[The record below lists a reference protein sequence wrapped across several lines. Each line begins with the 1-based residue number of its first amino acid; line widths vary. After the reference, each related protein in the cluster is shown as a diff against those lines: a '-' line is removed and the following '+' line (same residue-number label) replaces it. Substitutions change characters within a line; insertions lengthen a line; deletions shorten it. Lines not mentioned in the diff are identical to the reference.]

1 VLSGSSGVVSGEFFF
16 DMSFVLALE
25 GKRRASTQRRGRVGA
40 GKEREGSVIPGNT
53 IFPNLLPRCDSAIA
67 THARSRLARVL

>member
-1 VLSGSSGVVSGEFFF
+1 MLSGSSGVVSGEFFF

-25 GKRRASTQRRGRVGA
+25 GKRRANPQRRGRVGA

-53 IFPNLLPRCDSAIA
+53 IFPNLLPRCDSAIT
-67 THARSRLARVL
+67 THARLPLVRVL